1 MLLVETTTT
10 KQMVQTG
17 QILIQH
23 AVLQTRVQLTWEQT
37 GIQSTQRKM
46 VSTKFTR
53 TKKLTYQSNGLEIL
67 QKLRLTKQTRIFKL
81 SLPKLLQ
88 LDSVAMNCSLV
99 SNSTSIT
106 APSIL
111 LMAKDT
117 IWKCIQSMLPK
128 KLSTMFNMLLWALF
142 LIHQIQMW
150 ISQRN
155 KRRLLMNSSIH

>member
-1 MLLVETTTT
+1 
-10 KQMVQTG
+10 
-17 QILIQH
+17 
-23 AVLQTRVQLTWEQT
+23 
-37 GIQSTQRKM
+37 M

-106 APSIL
+106 APSIQ